1 MIKEIKGERRDRV
14 SFFIQFVLLFGAT
27 ILASMLLTYLFRSA
41 ARRFRWTDR
50 PSEAKVHSK
59 ETPTMGGVAIFLA
72 YWGAFFIGVP
82 DNVRPGF
89 APIIFLSSMII
100 LVTGIIDDYY
110 DLKPW
115 QKMIGILTAANILY
129 FYSGIK
135 IDSLTLSYFG
145 TIEFREAGYLVMM
158 LWIVVITNAV
168 NLMDGLDGLATGTSI
183 ISLSTM
189 GLVSYFFT
197 SHMGVSAVVMI
208 FLLVASLLGFLPFNF
223 YPASIFL
230 GDTGSL
236 FVGFMIAVLSLFGL
250 KHATF
255 VSLLI
260 PVAILGV
267 PLTDTIA
274 AVLRRTLHKRSIS
287 AKDKSHLHH
296 RLLRLGFTHRQ
307 TVLVIYALAIIFSLT
322 AILFPISSFWGTV
335 VLGAGLIYGVVLF
348 IASFNLLDSDR
359 SRLRRTLYRLLRE
372 KDDKKK

>member
-1 MIKEIKGERRDRV
+1 M
-14 SFFIQFVLLFGAT
+14 SFFIYFTLLFGAT
-27 ILASMLLTYLFRSA
+27 ILASTLFTYLFRAA
-41 ARRFRWTDR
+41 ARRFRWMDK
-50 PSEAKVHSK
+50 PSEAKVHIK
-59 ETPTMGGVAIFLA
+59 ETPTMGGVAIFAA
-72 YWGAFFIGVP
+72 YWGAFFLGVP
-82 DNVRPGF
+82 LSNRSGF
-89 APIIFLSSMII
+89 AEAMFLSSLII
-100 LVTGIIDDYY
+100 LVTGIIDDTY
-110 DLKPW
+110 DLRPW
-115 QKMIGILTAANILY
+115 QTMIGILTAANVLY
-129 FYSGIK
+129 FFTDIK
-135 IDSLTLSYFG
+135 IDSLTLDYFG
-145 TIEFREAGYLVMM
+145 TIEFHEAGYLVMM

-189 GLVSYFFT
+189 GFVSYFFT
-197 SHMGVSAVVMI
+197 SHMGITAVVMI

-223 YPASIFL
+223 YPSSIFL

-296 RLLRLGFTHRQ
+296 RLLLLGFTHRQ

-322 AILFPISSFWGTV
+322 AILFPISSFWGTMVLV
-335 VLGAGLIYGVVLF
+335 VGLIYGVVLF
-348 IASFNLLDSDR
+348 IASFNLLDSNR
-359 SRLRRTLYRLLRE
+359 SKLRKMLYRLLRE
-372 KDDKKK
+372 KDEKNK

>member
-1 MIKEIKGERRDRV
+1 VR
-14 SFFIQFVLLFGAT
+14 FIIRFVLLFCTT
-27 ILASMLLTYLFRSA
+27 ILVSMLFTYLFRAA
-41 ARRFRWTDR
+41 ARRFRWTDK
-50 PSEAKVHSK
+50 PSKAKVHIK

-72 YWGAFFIGVP
+72 FWGAYFLGIP
-82 DNVRPGF
+82 LNVRSGF
-89 APIIFLSSMII
+89 AGIIFLSSLII

-110 DLKPW
+110 DLRPW
-115 QKMIGILTAANILY
+115 QKMIGILSAANVLY
-129 FYSGIK
+129 FFSGIK

-145 TIEFREAGYLVMM
+145 TIEFHEAGYLVMM

-197 SHMGVSAVVMI
+197 DNMGVINVAMI

-223 YPASIFL
+223 YPSSIFL

-236 FVGFMIAVLSLFGL
+236 FIGFMIAVLSLFDL

-296 RLLRLGFTHRQ
+296 RLLRLGFTHSQ

-335 VLGAGLIYGVVLF
+335 VLGVGLIYGVVLF
-348 IASFNLLDSDR
+348 IASFNLLDSKR
-359 SRLRRTLYRLLRE
+359 SRLRKTLYRLLRE
-372 KDDKKK
+372 KDKNK

>member
-1 MIKEIKGERRDRV
+1 
-14 SFFIQFVLLFGAT
+14 
-27 ILASMLLTYLFRSA
+27 
-41 ARRFRWTDR
+41 
-50 PSEAKVHSK
+50 
-59 ETPTMGGVAIFLA
+59 MGGVAIFAA
-72 YWGAFFIGVP
+72 YWGAFFLGVP
-82 DNVRPGF
+82 LSNRSGF
-89 APIIFLSSMII
+89 AEAMFLSSLII
-100 LVTGIIDDYY
+100 LVTGIIDDTY
-110 DLKPW
+110 DLRPW
-115 QKMIGILTAANILY
+115 QKMIGILTAANVLY
-129 FYSGIK
+129 FFTDIK
-135 IDSLTLSYFG
+135 IDSLTLDYFG
-145 TIEFREAGYLVMM
+145 TIEFHEAGYLVMM

-189 GLVSYFFT
+189 GFVSYFFT
-197 SHMGVSAVVMI
+197 SHMGITAVVMI

-236 FVGFMIAVLSLFGL
+236 FVGFMIAVLSLYGL

-322 AILFPISSFWGTV
+322 AILFPISSFWGTMVLV
-335 VLGAGLIYGVVLF
+335 VGLIYGVVLF
-348 IASFNLLDSDR
+348 IASFNLLDSNR
-359 SRLRRTLYRLLRE
+359 SKLRKMLYRLLRE
-372 KDDKKK
+372 KDEKNK

>member
-27 ILASMLLTYLFRSA
+27 ILASMLLTYLFLSA

-89 APIIFLSSMII
+89 APIIFLSSLII

>member
-14 SFFIQFVLLFGAT
+14 SFFIRFVLLFGAT
-27 ILASMLLTYLFRSA
+27 ILASMLLTYLFLSA

-89 APIIFLSSMII
+89 APIIFLSSLII

>member
-1 MIKEIKGERRDRV
+1 
-14 SFFIQFVLLFGAT
+14 
-27 ILASMLLTYLFRSA
+27 
-41 ARRFRWTDR
+41 
-50 PSEAKVHSK
+50 
-59 ETPTMGGVAIFLA
+59 MGGVAIFAA
-72 YWGAFFIGVP
+72 YWGAFFLGVP
-82 DNVRPGF
+82 LSNRSGF
-89 APIIFLSSMII
+89 AEAMFLSSLII
-100 LVTGIIDDYY
+100 LVTGIIDDTY
-110 DLKPW
+110 DLRPW
-115 QKMIGILTAANILY
+115 QKMIGILTAANVLY
-129 FYSGIK
+129 FFIYIK
-135 IDSLTLSYFG
+135 INSLSLDYFG
-145 TIEFREAGYLVMM
+145 TIELHEAGYLVMM

-189 GLVSYFFT
+189 GFVSYFFT
-197 SHMGVSAVVMI
+197 SHMGITAVVMI

-223 YPASIFL
+223 YPSSIFL

-296 RLLRLGFTHRQ
+296 RLLLLGFTHRQ

-322 AILFPISSFWGTV
+322 AILFPISSFWGTMVLV
-335 VLGAGLIYGVVLF
+335 VGLIYGVVLF
-348 IASFNLLDSDR
+348 IASFNLLDSNR
-359 SRLRRTLYRLLRE
+359 SKLRKMLYRLLRE
-372 KDDKKK
+372 KDEKNK

>member
-14 SFFIQFVLLFGAT
+14 SFFIRFVLLFGAT

-89 APIIFLSSMII
+89 APIIFLSSLII

-359 SRLRRTLYRLLRE
+359 SRLRRTLYRLSRE